1 MTGDPH
7 LVTTMLETM
16 DSNRKAIT
24 QEVGTLT
31 FYMQGGLSFD
41 DAHQLSAEQR
51 KILGKV
57 IEKHYSSMNPQK
69 GGNLIG

>member
-1 MTGDPH
+1 MTGDPRRI
-7 LVTTMLETM
+7 TDMLETM
-16 DSNRKAIT
+16 ESNRKAIT

-31 FYMQGGLSFD
+31 FYMQGGISFD

-51 KILGKV
+51 KILSKV
-57 IEKHYSSMNPQK
+57 IEKHYASMSPQK